1 MKDLPVSFQHVLAA
15 RDKIAGAVENTP
27 CLHSKTLSRIF
38 DCEVWLKFENLQFTA
53 SFKERGALNKLLSLS
68 DDEKKRGVIAMSA
81 GNHAQGVAY
90 HAGRLGIPATIVMP
104 AYTPFVK
111 VRNTQG
117 HGATVVLF
125 GDTLAQASGHAR
137 ELAAKHSY
145 TFVHPYDDPFIV
157 AGQGTVALEMLEAA
171 PALDALV
178 IPVGG
183 GGLIAGCAVAAK
195 GVKPT
200 IEIYGVES
208 TTFPAMAQRLRGQEV
223 KVGSETIAE
232 GLAVRDTGELP
243 LAIVRELVRDVLLVE
258 ESTIEEAIALLI
270 EIEKTVTE
278 GAGATGIA
286 ALLQH
291 REMFRG
297 KKVGV
302 VLCGGNID
310 SRILASILMRN
321 LVREGRLV
329 RVRVRVPDVAGSL
342 AKLTK
347 VVGDAGGNIV
357 DVEHQRL
364 FGVFSVK
371 STEIELTLE
380 TRDRHHVGQLL
391 SELESHGFAAHLLGA
406 SE

>member
-1 MKDLPVSFQHVLAA
+1 MQTLPVTLLDVQSA
-15 RDKIAGAVENTP
+15 RAKIAGAVENTP

-38 DCEVWLKFENLQFTA
+38 ECDVWLKFENLQFTA
-53 SFKERGALNKLLSLS
+53 SFKERGALNKLLSLT
-68 DDEKKRGVIAMSA
+68 DEEKARGVIAMSA

-90 HAGRLGIPATIVMP
+90 HAGRLKIPATIVMP

-111 VRNTQG
+111 VRNTEG
-117 HGATVVLF
+117 HGAKVVLF
-125 GDTLAQASGHAR
+125 GSTLAEASVHAR
-137 ELAAKHSY
+137 ELAAKQRFV
-145 TFVHPYDDPFIV
+145 FVHPYDDAYIV
-157 AGQGTVALEMLEAA
+157 AGQGTVALEMLEVA
-171 PALDALV
+171 PALDALI

-195 GVKPT
+195 GIKPS

-208 TTFPAMAQRLRGQEV
+208 KTFPAMAQRLRGEAV
-223 KVGSETIAE
+223 HVGTETIAE
-232 GLAVRDTGELP
+232 GLAVRDTGEIP
-243 LAIVRELVRDVLLVE
+243 LAIARALVHDVLLVD

-291 REMFRG
+291 KEKFKG
-297 KKVGV
+297 KTVGV

-310 SRILASILMRN
+310 TRILASILMRG

-329 RVRVRVPDVAGSL
+329 RVRVSVPDVAGSL

-357 DVEHQRL
+357 DLEHQRL

-380 TRDRHHVGQLL
+380 TRDRAHVALVIK
-391 SELESHGFAAHLLGA
+391 ELETHGFSAHLLGA
-406 SE
+406 TE

>member
-1 MKDLPVSFQHVLAA
+1 MKTLPVEFQDVLVA

-38 DCEVWLKFENLQFTA
+38 GCELWLKFENLQFTA
-53 SFKERGALNKLLSLS
+53 SFKERGALNKLLSLTQA
-68 DDEKKRGVIAMSA
+68 ERARGVIAMSA
-81 GNHAQGVAY
+81 GNHAQGVAR

-111 VRNTQG
+111 VRNTES
-117 HGATVVLF
+117 HGAKVVLR
-125 GDTLAQASGHAR
+125 GNTLAEASAHAR
-137 ELAAKHSY
+137 ELAAKDGY
-145 TFVHPYDDPFIV
+145 VFVHPFDDPHII
-157 AGQGTVALEMLEAA
+157 AGQGTVAVEMLEAA
-171 PALDALV
+171 PDLEVLL

-195 GVKPT
+195 AIKPA
-200 IEIYGVES
+200 IEICGVES
-208 TTFPAMAQRLRGQEV
+208 TTFPAMAQRLHGEQV

-232 GLAVRDTGELP
+232 GLAVRDIGEMP
-243 LAIVRELVRDVLLVE
+243 LAIVKALVEDVLLVD

-291 REMFRG
+291 KEKFKG
-297 KKVGV
+297 KRVGV

-357 DVEHQRL
+357 DLEHQRL

-380 TRDRHHVGQLL
+380 TRDREHV
-391 SELESHGFAAHLLGA
+391 SELLRELTAHDFEGHLLGS

>member
-1 MKDLPVSFQHVLAA
+1 MDKLPVSFQDVLKA
-15 RDKIAGAVENTP
+15 RDKIAGAIEHTP

-38 DCEVWLKFENLQFTA
+38 GCELWLKFENLQFTA
-53 SFKERGALNKLLSLS
+53 SFKERGALNKLLSLTAE
-68 DDEKKRGVIAMSA
+68 EKSRGVIAMSA

-90 HAGRLGIPATIVMP
+90 HSGRLGIPATIVMP

-111 VRNTQG
+111 VRNTES
-117 HGATVVLF
+117 HGATVVLH
-125 GDTLAQASGHAR
+125 GNTLAEASAHAR
-137 ELAAKHSY
+137 MLAAEKNFV
-145 TFVHPYDDPFIV
+145 FVHPFDDADII

-171 PALDALV
+171 PELDALIV
-178 IPVGG
+178 PVGG
-183 GGLIAGCAVAAK
+183 GGLVAGCAIAAK
-195 GVKPT
+195 GIRPS

-208 TTFPAMAQRLRGQEV
+208 TTFPAMAQRLHGQQV
-223 KVGSETIAE
+223 QVGTETIAE
-232 GLAVRDTGELP
+232 GLAVRDIGELTF
-243 LAIVRELVRDVLLVE
+243 AIVKALAKDVLLVD

-291 REMFRG
+291 RELFAG
-297 KKVGV
+297 KKIGV
-302 VLCGGNID
+302 ILCGGNID

-371 STEIELTLE
+371 STEVELTLE
-380 TRDRHHVGQLL
+380 TRDREHVAAVLR
-391 SELESHGFAAHLLGA
+391 ELEVNGFSAHLLGA

>member
-1 MKDLPVSFQHVLAA
+1 MDPLPVSFHDVLLA
-15 RDKIAGAVENTP
+15 RDKIAGAIENTP

-38 DCEVWLKFENLQFTA
+38 GCELWLKFENLQFTA

-68 DDEKKRGVIAMSA
+68 QSERERGVIAMSA

-90 HAGRLGIPATIVMP
+90 HAGRLRIPATIVMP

-111 VRNTQG
+111 VRNTEG
-117 HGATVVLF
+117 HGAKVVLH
-125 GDTLAQASGHAR
+125 GNTLAEASAHAR
-137 ELAAKHSY
+137 ELAATHKY
-145 TFVHPYDDPFIV
+145 VFVHPYDDPYIV

-171 PALDALV
+171 PELDTLV

-183 GGLIAGCAVAAK
+183 GGLIAGCALAAK
-195 GVKPT
+195 GLKPN
-200 IEIYGVES
+200 IEIFGVES
-208 TTFPAMAQRLRGQEV
+208 TTFPAMAQLLHGEQV

-232 GLAVRDTGELP
+232 GLAVRDIGELP
-243 LAIVRELVRDVLLVE
+243 LAVVKALVRDVLLVD

-291 REMFRG
+291 REKFVG

-342 AKLTK
+342 AKLTT
-347 VVGDAGGNIV
+347 VVGAAGGNIV

-380 TRDRHHVGQLL
+380 TRDREHVTQLL
-391 SELESHGFAAHLLGA
+391 IELEAHGFAAHLLGA

>member
-1 MKDLPVSFQHVLAA
+1 MKNLPVSLHDVLAA
-15 RDKIAGAVENTP
+15 RDNIAGAVENTP
-27 CLHSKTLSRIF
+27 CLHSKTLSKIF
-38 DCEVWLKFENLQFTA
+38 GCELWLKFENLQFTA

-68 DDEKKRGVIAMSA
+68 SEEKKRGVIAMSA

-111 VRNTQG
+111 VRNTEG
-117 HGATVVLF
+117 HGAKVVLH
-125 GDTLAQASGHAR
+125 GSTLAEASAHAR

-145 TFVHPYDDPFIV
+145 TFVHPYDDAHIV
-157 AGQGTVALEMLEAA
+157 AGQGTVALEMLDAA
-171 PALDALV
+171 PDLDTLV

-195 GVKPT
+195 GVKPS

-208 TTFPAMAQRLRGQEV
+208 TTFPAMAQRLHGEEV
-223 KVGSETIAE
+223 KVGTETIAE

-258 ESTIEEAIALLI
+258 EAIIEEAIALLI

-286 ALLQH
+286 ALLAH
-291 REMFRG
+291 KEKFKG

-380 TRDRHHVGQLL
+380 TRDRHHVDQLL
-391 SELESHGFAAHLLGA
+391 HELESHGFAAHLLGA

>member
-1 MKDLPVSFQHVLAA
+1 MKSLPVSLQDVLAA

-38 DCEVWLKFENLQFTA
+38 GCELWLKFENLQFTA

-68 DDEKKRGVIAMSA
+68 AEEKKRGVIAMSA

-111 VRNTQG
+111 VRNTEG

-125 GDTLAQASGHAR
+125 GNTLAEASTHAR
-137 ELAAKHSY
+137 ELAAQHSY
-145 TFVHPYDDPFIV
+145 TFVHPYDDAHIV
-157 AGQGTVALEMLEAA
+157 AGQGTVALEMLDAA

-195 GVKPT
+195 GVKAS

-208 TTFPAMAQRLRGQEV
+208 TTFPAVAQRLRGEEV

-243 LAIVRELVRDVLLVE
+243 LAIARELVREVLLVD

-291 REMFRG
+291 REKFVG

-380 TRDRHHVGQLL
+380 TRDRPHVDLL
-391 SELESHGFAAHLLGA
+391 IKELESHGFAAHLLGA